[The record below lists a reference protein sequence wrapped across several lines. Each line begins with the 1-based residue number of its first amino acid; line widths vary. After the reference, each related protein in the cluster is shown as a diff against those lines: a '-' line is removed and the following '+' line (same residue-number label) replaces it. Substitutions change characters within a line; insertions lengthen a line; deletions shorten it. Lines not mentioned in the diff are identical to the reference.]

1 MTIILIA
8 FIDVGKPNLKV
19 ERRVRRVET
28 ARWAMSRHT
37 FIFLC
42 SWRLM
47 VGVLWVLVLNSCCLY
62 APSLMDCNPKSWAKL
77 KPFSLKL
84 FFFNHS
90 NRNKIRTP
98 FNFWALENTRPLSLS
113 FFLGDDKVLR
123 LWHPNIS
130 TKPVGKLVGHMFS
143 ITEIVNNEKEQHVIS
158 LSSAKVTRRK
168 SQN

>member
-1 MTIILIA
+1 
-8 FIDVGKPNLKV
+8 
-19 ERRVRRVET
+19 
-28 ARWAMSRHT
+28 
-37 FIFLC
+37 
-42 SWRLM
+42 M
-47 VGVLWVLVLNSCCLY
+47 VGVLWVLALNSCCLY
-62 APSLMDCNPKSWAKL
+62 APALMDCNPKSWAKL
-77 KPFSLKL
+77 KPISLKL
-84 FFFNHS
+84 FFFYHG

-168 SQN
+168 PQNQKEAVCSSSQLQGGLTGMHTHIHTCVCIANVIPKEKHKL